1 MRILTASSLLALSLC
16 TAQAAAQENDDQSPA
31 QPDKCRIVPEDSNGV
46 PTLGDNAGK
55 LQKPLEQELGAC
67 RGVLTPP
74 PTGDG
79 DIIEPPP
86 EGGITPVITPPKV
99 PEQQPSN

>member
-1 MRILTASSLLALSLC
+1 MRIFIASSVLALALC
-16 TAQAAAQENDDQSPA
+16 TAQAVAQENNDQLPA
-31 QPDKCRIVPEDSNGV
+31 QPDKCRVVPDDSNSES
-46 PTLGDNAGK
+46 PKLKDNMD
-55 LQKPLEQELGAC
+55 PLDQELGAC

-79 DIIEPPP
+79 DIIEQAP
-86 EGGITPVITPPKV
+86 EGGKMPIIAPPEV

>member
-1 MRILTASSLLALSLC
+1 MRISTASSMLAFALC
-16 TAQAAAQENDDQSPA
+16 ASQAVAQENNDQLPA
-31 QPDKCRIVPEDSNGV
+31 QPDKCRVAPDDSSSESPKLNGNM
-46 PTLGDNAGK
+46 G
-55 LQKPLEQELGAC
+55 PLDQELGGC

-79 DIIEPPP
+79 DIIEPAP
-86 EGGITPVITPPKV
+86 EGGKMPVVAPPEV